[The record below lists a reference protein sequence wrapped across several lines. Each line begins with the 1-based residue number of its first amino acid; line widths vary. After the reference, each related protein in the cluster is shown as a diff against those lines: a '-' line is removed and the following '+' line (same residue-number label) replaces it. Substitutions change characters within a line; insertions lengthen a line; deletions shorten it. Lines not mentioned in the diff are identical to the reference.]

1 MNYQSLFCYAWDLA
15 EDGVSAVAQDLQDRH
30 INTIT
35 LATSYHAGKFL
46 RPHGKGGKVYFPED
60 GTVYFHPNASRYGE
74 IKPRENSLLND
85 EDILRECCA
94 QQHMNTTAWMVL
106 MHNSR
111 LGVLHPNDCVT
122 NVFGD
127 HYIYSL
133 CPCSPRTRDYAIAM
147 CRDVTDNYNVEG
159 ITLETPGFL
168 PYEHGYHHEFALV
181 KQNPWLNHMLGLC
194 FCDHCSE
201 QATSAGIDMASL
213 KKRIARGIH
222 DYFQSDFDWPDD
234 MANAFFMADIVL
246 DRELS
251 EFLRW
256 RCGRVTSLVDE
267 IRHEVRK
274 DATVS
279 VIPSV
284 ARPTSGAWYE
294 GSDLKALAGVAD
306 FIEACFYEP
315 SVDRI
320 RSDLADILR
329 HLGSAEQLRGILRPG
344 YPDLQD
350 SQNVKAA
357 VSALRGSG
365 VEDISFYSYGHL
377 RTSSL
382 DWMADALDPGGVD
395 VK

>member
-15 EDGVSAVAQDLQDRH
+15 EDGVSSAARDFQDRH

-46 RPHGKGGKVYFPED
+46 RPHGKNGKVYFPED
-60 GTVYFHPNASRYGE
+60 GTVYFQPDASRYGA
-74 IKPRENSLLND
+74 IKPQVNSLLND
-85 EDILRECCA
+85 NDILRECCS
-94 QQHMNTTAWMVL
+94 QQHMDTTAWLVL

-111 LGVLHPNDCVT
+111 LGALHAEDCVT
-122 NVFGD
+122 NAFGD
-127 HYIYSL
+127 RYVYSL
-133 CPCSPRTRDYAIAM
+133 CPCSPRTREYAITM
-147 CRDVTDNYNVEG
+147 CRDVTDHYDVKG

-168 PYEHGYHHEFALV
+168 PFAHGYHHEFALV
-181 KQNPWLNHMLGLC
+181 KQNPWLHQMLGLC
-194 FCDHCSE
+194 FCDHCSA
-201 QATSAGIDMASL
+201 QATGAGIDMAAL
-213 KKRIARGIH
+213 KKRVAQAVE
-222 DYFQSDFDWPDD
+222 DYLQSGFDWPDD
-234 MANAFFMADIVL
+234 MARAFGVADIVL
-246 DRELS
+246 DTELS
-251 EFLRW
+251 ELLRW
-256 RCGRVTSLVDE
+256 RCDRVTSLVEE

-274 DATVS
+274 DATVA

-315 SVDRI
+315 SVERI

-329 HLGSAEQLRGILRPG
+329 RLGSATQLRGIIRPG

-350 SQNVKAA
+350 SQSMKAA
-357 VSALRGSG
+357 VSALRQSG
-365 VEDISFYSYGHL
+365 LEGISFYAHGHL

-382 DWMADALDPGGVD
+382 DWMADALMSDGTV
-395 VK
+395 